1 MASPNYQIFEQA
13 MRLQKQIVC
22 SYGGYRRELCSIVLG
37 HTRDEE
43 KALTYQFG
51 GESKSGLPTSGEW
64 RCLWLAKVSDAQLR
78 DGPWLAGSSH
88 SQPQGC
94 VEEVDLDINPSSPY
108 QPKRRIPF

>member
-1 MASPNYQIFEQA
+1 
-13 MRLQKQIVC
+13 
-22 SYGGYRRELCSIVLG
+22 
-37 HTRDEE
+37 
-43 KALTYQFG
+43 
-51 GESKSGLPTSGEW
+51 
-64 RCLWLAKVSDAQLR
+64 LAKVSDAQLR